1 MSAPIRHLAIA
12 TTLVL
17 SALLATRADAQDT
30 GQLFDAT
37 VLHELHLTLHTDDW
51 TRLRD
56 GYLENTYYPAD
67 VTWNGVHVRNA
78 GIRSRGN
85 ASRNMRKPGLRVD
98 LDRYVSD
105 QRFLGLKSFVLD
117 NLVQDAS
124 GLRERL
130 AMRMF
135 ERMGL
140 PAPREAHARLH
151 VNGTYV
157 GTYTIVES
165 IDKDFI
171 TRAYA
176 GREEATGRR
185 ERDGLLLDYRWNF
198 PYYFTDL
205 GAGLEP
211 YVPLFEPQ
219 THESASPD
227 WLYAPIRD
235 LCRMIGETSDENF
248 TSVVGALLDL
258 EEWIRYVAVETFVA
272 EHDGMLGFA
281 GMNNFYLYRFEGSTL
296 SQVIPWDKDQS
307 FRSASF
313 GIWPA
318 YEPNALME
326 RAMRVPELRN
336 LYLRT
341 LTEAA
346 DLAASRDEG
355 DNRGWLERELDQAFR
370 QVRDAMASDA
380 SKPQSNDEF
389 LADVEHLR
397 RFARTRSAFVRC
409 EVGNAR
415 SAGDPQP
422 CTVEE
427 SRVNRR

>member
-1 MSAPIRHLAIA
+1 M
-12 TTLVL
+12 
-17 SALLATRADAQDT
+17 
-30 GQLFDAT
+30 
-37 VLHELHLTLHTDDW
+37 
-51 TRLRD
+51 
-56 GYLENTYYPAD
+56 
-67 VTWNGVHVRNA
+67 
-78 GIRSRGN
+78 
-85 ASRNMRKPGLRVD
+85 
-98 LDRYVSD
+98 
-105 QRFLGLKSFVLD
+105 
-117 NLVQDAS
+117 
-124 GLRERL
+124 
-130 AMRMF
+130 
-135 ERMGL
+135 
-140 PAPREAHARLH
+140 
-151 VNGTYV
+151 
-157 GTYTIVES
+157 
-165 IDKDFI
+165 
-171 TRAYA
+171 
-176 GREEATGRR
+176 
-185 ERDGLLLDYRWNF
+185 
-198 PYYFTDL
+198 
-205 GAGLEP
+205 
-211 YVPLFEPQ
+211 
-219 THESASPD
+219 
-227 WLYAPIRD
+227 
-235 LCRMIGETSDENF
+235 
-248 TSVVGALLDL
+248 
-258 EEWIRYVAVETFVA
+258 AVETFVA

-355 DNRGWLERELDQAFR
+355 DDRGWLERELDQAFR

-427 SRVNRR
+427 SGGNGGDGGNGFNTEQRRNGGERRNPDSNQDPYK